1 MRRLLVL
8 GCCALYLSFGSMAGL
23 AHVHESAD
31 HHDGSRGIHL
41 DHGHL
46 SDSSDHEHEND
57 HDRRHTDHHD
67 GDAVYLEAT
76 AARSLD
82 SSVRPMTEIVSLDA
96 WVDPPSSTS
105 NCDEAVTSQ
114 PRDPP
119 RKFLPRLR
127 APPA

>member
-23 AHVHESAD
+23 AHVHASAD
-31 HHDGSRGIHL
+31 HHDH
-41 DHGHL
+41 
-46 SDSSDHEHEND
+46 D
-57 HDRRHTDHHD
+57 HDPGHGPRHTDHHD

-82 SSVRPMTEIVSLDA
+82 RSVRPMAAIVSVDA
-96 WVDPPSSTS
+96 WADPPLGAS
-105 NCDEAVTSQ
+105 NCVEAVTSQ

-119 RKFLPRLR
+119 QKFPPRLR